1 MKFCEKHFK
10 LIQDL
15 EDKLQNEIIQEYI
28 ATAIVP
34 LELQD
39 KVERRKNQ
47 CPVCFYRAA
56 GVKMLRKI
64 IKVYDGKKKVMA

>member
-1 MKFCEKHFK
+1 LKFCEKHFNF
-10 LIQDL
+10 IEDL
-15 EDKLQNEIIQEYI
+15 ESELQNEIIHEYI

-47 CPVCFYRAA
+47 CPVCFYRAD

-64 IKVYDGKKKVMA
+64 IKVYAGKKKLMA

>member
-1 MKFCEKHFK
+1 LNFIE
-10 LIQDL
+10 DL
-15 EDKLQNEIIQEYI
+15 DLQLQNEIIKEYI

-39 KVERRKNQ
+39 KIERRKNQ
-47 CPVCFYRAA
+47 CPVCFYRAD

-64 IKVYDGKKKVMA
+64 IKVYAVKKKVMA

>member
-10 LIQDL
+10 LIEDL
-15 EDKLQNEIIQEYI
+15 EDELQNEIIHEYI

-34 LELQD
+34 LELQE
-39 KVERRKNQ
+39 KVDRRKNQ
-47 CPVCFYRAA
+47 CPVCFYRAD

-64 IKVYDGKKKVMA
+64 IKVYSEKKKVMA